1 MLRDITEM
9 VRDAQFIFQQILIH
23 VLLFT
28 AFNEIYSAHAS
39 MSEQSIFLTAVN
51 SNIHVQYLST
61 WKTL

>member
-28 AFNEIYSAHAS
+28 ACKEIYSAHAS
-39 MSEQSIFLTAVN
+39 MAEQSIFLTAVN